1 MFEESIY
8 YFLKF
13 FEKTG
18 YFGVFFLMVIES
30 SFIPFPSEVV
40 IPPAAYLAYKG
51 KLSLLGVI
59 LSGTLGSLMGAL
71 FNYYLALKLGRPVF
85 QHLIKKYGKYVLLTE
100 YSLQRVD
107 FFWNHHGTFSTFIG
121 RLLPGIRQ
129 IISIPAG
136 FARMG
141 LFLFCLYTTLGAFIW
156 VTFLA
161 LCGYFFG
168 KNEVLLKEY
177 LQRGSY
183 TIVLLAILLVF
194 IYILLKTDWKNKL
207 LKKFFK
213 P

>member
-1 MFEESIY
+1 MLEESIY

-51 KLSLLGVI
+51 KLSLSGVI

-71 FNYYLALKLGRPVF
+71 FNYYLALKLGRPAF
-85 QHLIKKYGKYVLLTE
+85 QHLIKKYGKYILLTE

-107 FFWNHHGTFSTFIG
+107 LFWNHHGTFSTFIG

>member
-1 MFEESIY
+1 
-8 YFLKF
+8 
-13 FEKTG
+13 
-18 YFGVFFLMVIES
+18 MVIES

-51 KLSLLGVI
+51 KLSLSGVI

-71 FNYYLALKLGRPVF
+71 FNYYLALKLGRPAF
-85 QHLIKKYGKYVLLTE
+85 QHLIKKYGKYILLTE

-107 FFWNHHGTFSTFIG
+107 LFWNHHGTFSTFIG